1 MKLLFHIYCIT
12 KLLVLIAAQQLVMF
26 TITNLIEPPMW
37 KLIYNNL
44 IGNGLDWTAMD
55 FWTVIWT

>member
-44 IGNGLDWTAMD
+44 IGTGLDWTAMD